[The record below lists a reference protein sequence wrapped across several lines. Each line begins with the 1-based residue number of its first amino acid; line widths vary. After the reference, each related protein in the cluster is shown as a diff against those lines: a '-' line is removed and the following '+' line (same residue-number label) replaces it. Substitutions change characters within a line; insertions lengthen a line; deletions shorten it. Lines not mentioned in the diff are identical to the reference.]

1 MIWVG
6 WPTPAA
12 AGPVPPQLPSPQELA
27 KLQSDMSATLNSVRA
42 AQKQL
47 DQVVRAYETAW
58 SKMESLSAQI
68 AATQAAIQAL
78 DSQLGV
84 VRGSINA
91 RAASTYRSGPTGL
104 MNVLMEAR
112 TYREFA
118 TAVDI
123 IEAISS
129 KDSETLN
136 SVIQLRDKTAGLQAQ
151 LDAQRAEQ
159 QRTVGELE
167 RRQKQMQGSLR
178 TLGKQYETAKAKFDD
193 GKSGFVFP
201 VKAPYSYVDSWGGAR
216 PGGRRH
222 QGTDIFALKGTPVLA
237 VVSGTLEQVG
247 VNPLGGTK
255 LWLRSPGDNWSYY
268 YAHLNGYGP
277 GVRNGAKV
285 KKGQVLGYVGTTGN
299 AVGTPPHLH
308 FETHV
313 PAGAATNPY
322 PILKRVNPIK

>member
-1 MIWVG
+1 VVG
-6 WPTPAA
+6 VPAPA
-12 AGPVPPQLPSPQELA
+12 QAGPMPPQLPSAQELA
-27 KLQSDMSATLNSVRA
+27 KLQSDMSSTLNSVRA

-47 DQVVRAYETAW
+47 DQVVRSYETARN
-58 SKMESLSAQI
+58 KMESLNAQI
-68 AATQAAIQAL
+68 SATQAAIQAL

-112 TYREFA
+112 TYREFS

-129 KDSETLN
+129 KDSQALKSFLGLREETA
-136 SVIQLRDKTAGLQAQ
+136 RLQAQ

-159 QRTVGELE
+159 QKAVGELE
-167 RRQKQMQGSLR
+167 RRQKQMQGSLK
-178 TLGKQYETAKAKFDD
+178 TLGKQYESVKAKFED

-201 VKAPYSYVDSWGGAR
+201 VKAPYSYVDSWGAPR

-237 VVSGTLEQVG
+237 VVSGTIEQLG
-247 VNPLGGTK
+247 DNPLGGIK

-277 GVRNGAKV
+277 GIKNGTKV

-299 AVGTPPHLH
+299 AAATPPHLH

-313 PAGAATNPY
+313 PASAATNPY

>member
-1 MIWVG
+1 VSFVG

-27 KLQSDMSATLNSVRA
+27 KLQSDMSATLKRVRA
-42 AQKQL
+42 AQNQL
-47 DQVVRAYETAW
+47 DQVVRSYEAAR

-123 IEAISS
+123 IEAISI
-129 KDSETLN
+129 KDSQTLR
-136 SVIQLRDKTAGLQAQ
+136 SMIDLREKTASLQAQ

-159 QRTVGELE
+159 QTTLGELE

-178 TLGKQYETAKAKFDD
+178 TLGKQYETVKAKFED

-201 VKAPYSYVDSWGGAR
+201 VKAPYSYVDSWGAPRAGW
-216 PGGRRH
+216 RRH
-222 QGTDIFALKGTPVLA
+222 QGTDIFALRGTPVLA
-237 VVSGTLEQVG
+237 VVNGTIEQLG
-247 VNPLGGTK
+247 DNPLGGIK
-255 LWLRSPGDNWSYY
+255 LWLRSPRDNWSYY

-277 GVRNGAKV
+277 GIRNGAKV
-285 KKGQVLGYVGTTGN
+285 KKGQVVGYVGTTGN
-299 AVGTPPHLH
+299 AAGTPPHLH
-308 FETHV
+308 FETHI